1 MTGRCLPAGRHGVD
15 DVAIGDWIETATATI
30 TADMIDQ
37 FAALSGDHFEIHMQD
52 SAAKAHGFK
61 GRVAHGLLILSIVDG
76 LKNQTDAQFKAQA
89 SLGWDWSFRAPV
101 FLGDE
106 ISARLSVMEKTTIS
120 DPARG
125 ILTIGFEVKNQRRE
139 LVQEGQNRL
148 MAYR

>member
-1 MTGRCLPAGRHGVD
+1 MSGRCLPAGRHGVD
-15 DVAIGDWIETATATI
+15 DIAIGDWIATAAVTI
-30 TADMIDQ
+30 TADMIDR
-37 FAALSGDHFEIHMQD
+37 FAELSGDYFEIHMQD
-52 SAAKAHGFK
+52 DAAKAHGFDR
-61 GRVAHGLLILSIVDG
+61 RVAHGLLILAMVDG

-101 FLGDE
+101 LLGDE
-106 ISARLSVMEKTTIS
+106 ISARLTVLEKTAIS

-125 ILTIGFEVKNQRRE
+125 ILTIGFKVTNQRQE

>member
-1 MTGRCLPAGRHGVD
+1 MTGRCLPAGRYGVD

-52 SAAKAHGFK
+52 SAAKAHGFDR
-61 GRVAHGLLILSIVDG
+61 RVAHGLLILSMVDG
-76 LKNQTDAQFKAQA
+76 LKNQTPAQFKAQA

-101 FLGDE
+101 LLGDE
-106 ISARLSVMEKTTIS
+106 ISARLSVMEKTNIS